1 MNKEGFVFF
10 DPNRRR
16 WTWVRVV
23 VAIAVVAFLAASVVF
38 VKSLLIQP
46 LLKMPDSLMALRVKL
61 HAMEAKPHQMAER
74 KPWEAMLQKSL
85 GHAHQ
90 TRAALAKTGEVR
102 AAILDDG
109 DQRSLASFA
118 AYAGELTHVCPE
130 IMSVGG
136 VPAHIRVEVEPSVLS
151 LLHSS
156 HAKMV
161 PVMTNASGDS
171 WDSDAIEGL
180 LESDEAQ
187 QQHFIQT
194 LRDSLR
200 DIGAAG
206 VLLDWQGLDPSFSD
220 RLTVF
225 LGKIRDALHQDD
237 RELWLSI
244 PVGDDLK
251 VFDLDHIPDVVD
263 RMVAQL
269 HDENAEQD
277 APGPVA
283 AQPWFEGWL
292 KALLGYGDPSQWII
306 SIGAYGY
313 DWNTTKNHATTLSF
327 ADAMARAQRAS
338 TTSVTSQAPYY
349 NPSFSYGY
357 EGETHEVWFL
367 DATTFANQLKAATDK
382 KTGGIIVNRLGSED
396 PTIWKVFG
404 KNESAIESRHRQT
417 YLEYLDPGSI
427 IAHVGEGDFI
437 RAELESHSGRRE
449 VDVDA
454 SGYMTETFT
463 AWPVYPVA
471 VHWGGFNPHRV
482 ALSFDDGPDPEWTP
496 KILDILKE
504 RGVHA
509 TFFILGKHA
518 EEHPELVRRILR
530 EGHEIGSHTYT
541 HPNLGEISTDQTIL
555 ELNATERLFEWITKR
570 SPILF
575 RPPYNADSMPASL
588 SDLRPIAQASTM
600 GYLTVGES
608 VDPQDWAR
616 PGADAII
623 RRVKEERL
631 TGSVIL
637 LHDAGGDRSQTVE
650 ALPHILDFLQDR
662 GDQIVRVGAIMGLKR
677 DQSMPKLAVDAATAP
692 LIISNIALAL
702 AHWIEDFIWAFMI
715 IACLITLARSGIM
728 AALALAWRKREPQE
742 GFAPPIS
749 IVVAAYNEAKVID
762 ETLKALLNTDY
773 QGEVEVVVVDDGS
786 SDGTA
791 AKVEE
796 FAAKEPRVRLI
807 QQTNAG
813 KAVALSRGCEVAR
826 HEMIVFLDADTHFQ
840 RDTLRHLVAPL
851 ADPKV
856 GAVSGHAKVGN
867 IRNWVTKFQSLEY
880 TCGFNLD
887 RRAYDKINAITVV
900 PGAISAFR
908 KSAIEDCGGFAFDTL
923 AEDTDLT
930 LSLHRRSWRVTYT
943 PDAIAWTEAPE
954 TMSGLAKQR
963 FRWAY
968 GTMQCLWKHRDMIL
982 SARYGWLGCFSL
994 PGVVIFQII
1003 LVATIP
1009 LVDFLLIVSILSGG
1023 GLPFVGYFLAFLICD
1038 LLLAFIACVIEGEK
1052 LSRSLWIIPMR
1063 FVYRPLL
1070 AYVVWRSIL
1079 QILQGAWVG
1088 WGKLERRGNLVPA
1101 QQ

>member
-1 MNKEGFVFF
+1 MTGIPPKTRDDAELCRCHGPRPARQY
-10 DPNRRR
+10 DERHQPG
-16 WTWVRVV
+16 
-23 VAIAVVAFLAASVVF
+23 AV
-38 VKSLLIQP
+38 
-46 LLKMPDSLMALRVKL
+46 
-61 HAMEAKPHQMAER
+61 
-74 KPWEAMLQKSL
+74 LQS
-85 GHAHQ
+85 
-90 TRAALAKTGEVR
+90 
-102 AAILDDG
+102 
-109 DQRSLASFA
+109 
-118 AYAGELTHVCPE
+118 
-130 IMSVGG
+130 
-136 VPAHIRVEVEPSVLS
+136 
-151 LLHSS
+151 
-156 HAKMV
+156 
-161 PVMTNASGDS
+161 
-171 WDSDAIEGL
+171 
-180 LESDEAQ
+180 
-187 QQHFIQT
+187 
-194 LRDSLR
+194 
-200 DIGAAG
+200 
-206 VLLDWQGLDPSFSD
+206 
-220 RLTVF
+220 
-225 LGKIRDALHQDD
+225 
-237 RELWLSI
+237 
-244 PVGDDLK
+244 
-251 VFDLDHIPDVVD
+251 
-263 RMVAQL
+263 
-269 HDENAEQD
+269 
-277 APGPVA
+277 
-283 AQPWFEGWL
+283 
-292 KALLGYGDPSQWII
+292 
-306 SIGAYGY
+306 
-313 DWNTTKNHATTLSF
+313 
-327 ADAMARAQRAS
+327 
-338 TTSVTSQAPYY
+338 
-349 NPSFSYGY
+349 SFSYGY

-367 DATTFANQLKAATDK
+367 DATTFANQLKAATDQ

-471 VHWGGFNPHRV
+471 VHWGGFNRI
-482 ALSFDDGPDPEWTP
+482 AWLFRLMTP
-496 KILDILKE
+496 RPGVDRPRSSTSSRSAGACHLLHPGQT
-504 RGVHA
+504 RGGA
-509 TFFILGKHA
+509 
-518 EEHPELVRRILR
+518 PELVRRILR

-791 AKVEE
+791 A
-796 FAAKEPRVRLI
+796 R
-807 QQTNAG
+807 
-813 KAVALSRGCEVAR
+813 
-826 HEMIVFLDADTHFQ
+826 
-840 RDTLRHLVAPL
+840 
-851 ADPKV
+851 
-856 GAVSGHAKVGN
+856 
-867 IRNWVTKFQSLEY
+867 
-880 TCGFNLD
+880 
-887 RRAYDKINAITVV
+887 
-900 PGAISAFR
+900 
-908 KSAIEDCGGFAFDTL
+908 
-923 AEDTDLT
+923 
-930 LSLHRRSWRVTYT
+930 
-943 PDAIAWTEAPE
+943 
-954 TMSGLAKQR
+954 
-963 FRWAY
+963 
-968 GTMQCLWKHRDMIL
+968 
-982 SARYGWLGCFSL
+982 
-994 PGVVIFQII
+994 
-1003 LVATIP
+1003 
-1009 LVDFLLIVSILSGG
+1009 
-1023 GLPFVGYFLAFLICD
+1023 
-1038 LLLAFIACVIEGEK
+1038 
-1052 LSRSLWIIPMR
+1052 SRSLPRRNRASASSSRRMR
-1063 FVYRPLL
+1063 ARPWPSRG
-1070 AYVVWRSIL
+1070 AARWR
-1079 QILQGAWVG
+1079 AT
-1088 WGKLERRGNLVPA
+1088 R
-1101 QQ
+1101 